1 MLIWHLPQIR
11 RPLPTAQ
18 AVAYTLIQRTAH
30 ALAKML
36 IANIIN
42 YAYYIVNLLFLFLVH
57 FVPHLSM
64 NTTIIMNT
72 KVAITKLFQ
81 SRRMIHFIIIVKAHI

>member
-1 MLIWHLPQIR
+1 M
-11 RPLPTAQ
+11 
-18 AVAYTLIQRTAH
+18 LIQRTAH

-57 FVPHLSM
+57 
-64 NTTIIMNT
+64 
-72 KVAITKLFQ
+72 AITSTQRNSTAFLLA
-81 SRRMIHFIIIVKAHI
+81 AHNPQQDVLRLRL

>member
-1 MLIWHLPQIR
+1 M
-11 RPLPTAQ
+11 
-18 AVAYTLIQRTAH
+18 LIQRTAH

-57 FVPHLSM
+57 A
-64 NTTIIMNT
+64 TTPLLNDYS
-72 KVAITKLFQ
+72 AACL
-81 SRRMIHFIIIVKAHI
+81 

>member
-18 AVAYTLIQRTAH
+18 AVAYTLIQRTPP

-36 IANIIN
+36 IANIVN
-42 YAYYIVNLLFLFLVH
+42 YAYYIVNLLFLFIVH
-57 FVPHLSM
+57 GLLLIRRFWQWHPVSD
-64 NTTIIMNT
+64 
-72 KVAITKLFQ
+72 VA
-81 SRRMIHFIIIVKAHI
+81 AAN